1 MKGIFKQDA
10 VYAELKKKIWEGKYK
25 QGDIFPP
32 EVVFARELG
41 IARNTLRAALSRLE
55 DDGLVTRI
63 KSVGTVVCRRPQ
75 IRGKYLLIL
84 NNLDDL
90 ADPYLYIMP
99 QIQAAAEAVDIGL
112 EIINR
117 NFLESITEENGIRS
131 IVNSKAEGV
140 IFL

>member
-55 DDGLVTRI
+55 DDG
-63 KSVGTVVCRRPQ
+63 P
-75 IRGKYLLIL
+75 
-84 NNLDDL
+84 
-90 ADPYLYIMP
+90 LY
-99 QIQAAAEAVDIGL
+99 
-112 EIINR
+112 
-117 NFLESITEENGIRS
+117 
-131 IVNSKAEGV
+131 
-140 IFL
+140 